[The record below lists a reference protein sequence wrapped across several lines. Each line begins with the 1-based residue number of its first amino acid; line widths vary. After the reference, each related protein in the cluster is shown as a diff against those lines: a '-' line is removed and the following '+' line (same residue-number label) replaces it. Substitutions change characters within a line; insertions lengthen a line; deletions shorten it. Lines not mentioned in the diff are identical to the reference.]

1 MGAKGHI
8 SLMQFLNRD
17 RSIVQ
22 WCLVIMTVMSLVDED
37 GYSVLVDDLIGNKL
51 LVSCDDS

>member
-1 MGAKGHI
+1 MGAKGQI
-8 SLMQFLNRD
+8 PQMQFLNRD
-17 RSIVQ
+17 RPIVQ

>member
-17 RSIVQ
+17 RPIVQ